1 MNQNLGSFL
10 PALSSFLPIG
20 VTAPLAIG
28 AATLSWMKNKTEME
42 EMQYALDQQKYD
54 SVKSSI
60 YHYDD
65 GGVVSLQGDRVLDRS
80 PKPPVDIDKLF
91 RKNKNVPFIQRILK
105 GDTRSIQIPGEKGRS
120 THIMSQMDNV
130 MFPQVQEV
138 DGKLAYYDNPQEA
151 YQRAMQTGDYIKLGS
166 DEEALW
172 ASANYKNSHSWSK
185 YARKEHNSKFD
196 LRDGKYYLGGNEI
209 DPGKQASYYK
219 DLVSQSIENGSYN
232 DIDYGSLSQLKTMLE
247 DPQNL
252 NVKDLNRKLSYIR
265 KLADKGNFQDKYAD
279 ILVPKFADGGVVEDI
294 PLQAEKGEK
303 IVLQDGQ
310 IVNVKADKLHKDMD
324 KMEITD
330 ILPKGTLIL
339 SDRSSN
345 SLTRLAASKHVLG
358 YSRPY
363 YNELEPNDGK
373 VEEITPEFIFGNK
386 KKMTPAEYAEALKK
400 QFPVDG
406 DKNDIWDSKTN
417 LRNLQQRMKYIGF
430 AKDSITSSKG
440 NEVPKAGGGY
450 DNPGPLNMFSGLMGG
465 GNYNYDYYHP
475 RVTPPLPGSTPITSI
490 SRLPQYI
497 GGGSDSMDFRG
508 MEALLRGDMANSQAS
523 YQNQLGTVNNLFG
536 QRNAL
541 LGVGTGIAA
550 LSQLFQDRSAIVP
563 QVNDK
568 YVNQMQ
574 REVPQYLKN
583 QLYGQI
589 DRSSRSYA
597 NAIAR
602 MGSGANSM
610 AALASLH
617 ANVLRQKSDAATNF
631 ALQDIDLNSRY
642 LQAKDQKQTQR
653 DMYTAQALQQKQ
665 QNQNSLLASLGDL
678 GVNFTNQFG
687 NSLSEK
693 AGIMSQLSANKNA
706 REGGIRNALLQLQLL
721 QSMFQS

>member
-10 PALSSFLPIG
+10 PTLSSFLPVG

-28 AATLSWMKNKTEME
+28 AAALSWMKNKTEME
-42 EMQYALDQQKYD
+42 EMQYALDQNKYD

-60 YHYDD
+60 YHY
-65 GGVVSLQGDRVLDRS
+65 
-80 PKPPVDIDKLF
+80 
-91 RKNKNVPFIQRILK
+91 
-105 GDTRSIQIPGEKGRS
+105 
-120 THIMSQMDNV
+120 
-130 MFPQVQEV
+130 
-138 DGKLAYYDNPQEA
+138 
-151 YQRAMQTGDYIKLGS
+151 
-166 DEEALW
+166 
-172 ASANYKNSHSWSK
+172 
-185 YARKEHNSKFD
+185 
-196 LRDGKYYLGGNEI
+196 
-209 DPGKQASYYK
+209 
-219 DLVSQSIENGSYN
+219 
-232 DIDYGSLSQLKTMLE
+232 
-247 DPQNL
+247 
-252 NVKDLNRKLSYIR
+252 
-265 KLADKGNFQDKYAD
+265 
-279 ILVPKFADGGVVEDI
+279 ADGGVAEDT

-303 IVLQDGQ
+303 VILPDGQ
-310 IVNVKADKLHKDMD
+310 MVDVKSSKLHKNMG
-324 KMEITD
+324 KGEITD
-330 ILPKGTLIL
+330 ILPKGALVL
-339 SDRSSN
+339 SNRGSN
-345 SLTRLAASKHVLG
+345 SLTKLAASKHVLG
-358 YSRPY
+358 YSKPH
-363 YNELEPNDGK
+363 YNELEPNDDK
-373 VEEITPEFIFGNK
+373 VEELTPEFLFGNK
-386 KKMTPAEYAEALKK
+386 KKMTPAEYVEALKK
-400 QFPVDG
+400 QFPMDG
-406 DKNDIWDSKTN
+406 DKNDIWDSKTD

-430 AKDSITSSKG
+430 AAESIKSPRTEEVLKAPDGIKLPDAFASLYSKHPGMGQYSDYLGSSSYTPPSFFARLGGIDSL
-440 NEVPKAGGGY
+440 
-450 DNPGPLNMFSGLMGG
+450 PGP
-465 GNYNYDYYHP
+465 
-475 RVTPPLPGSTPITSI
+475 TPITSV
-490 SRLPQYI
+490 SRLPQHI
-497 GGGSDSMDFRG
+497 GGGSDSMDFKG

-523 YQNQLGTVNNLFG
+523 YQNQLGSVNNLFG

-642 LQAKDQKQTQR
+642 LQAKDQKQAQR